1 MTDMTREEAADYLI
15 RPVASSTLPG
25 EEYVKQLIAWGM
37 AVRALRGELK
47 AEPKHG
53 RWEYT
58 DYGGVGNWH
67 CSECHNIVVGINGFP
82 NLTQY
87 CPNCGARMDEVEE

>member
-1 MTDMTREEAADYLI
+1 MAKLTVPVVVNWDDIEEHLMDMLEK
-15 RPVASSTLPG
+15 G
-25 EEYVKQLIAWGM
+25 EIQRVK
-37 AVRALRGELK
+37 R
-47 AEPKHG
+47 G

-67 CSECHNIVVGINGFP
+67 CSECHNIVAGMNGFP

-87 CPNCGARMDEVEE
+87 CPNCGAKMDEVKK